1 MNTTDLVKLLP
12 AGYEDACYEKKAIT
26 RKRTI
31 TNPLDHLRLILF
43 YLSGNKSLID
53 VSQFA
58 LMSSSD
64 EMDFDN
70 PVFMRVSSKF
80 V

>member
-1 MNTTDLVKLLP
+1 MDTNDLVKLLP
-12 AGYEDACYEKKAIT
+12 SGYEQACFEKKAIT

-31 TNPLDHLRLILF
+31 KNPLDLLRLILF

-58 LMSSSD
+58 LISGIDKISD
-64 EMDFDN
+64 
-70 PVFMRVSSKF
+70 VGFMKRF
-80 V
+80 VKCKD